1 MSVKQC
7 KILHIAESFGG
18 GCLTALSFLT
28 KSLTKNY
35 QHTIVYSSRNE
46 TVKNFRDNFHEHVN
60 FIPLNMNLSTNPA
73 HILFTL
79 ISLKKIISENNP
91 HVVHCH
97 SSIAGIYGRIA
108 SRLSGVPSLY
118 TPHAYA
124 FLRSDIGAIARTGIR
139 SIEWGLTKMG
149 TAIAAC
155 GEEEYLLALR
165 LSGNEK
171 KVFLARNAIDL
182 AMIDA
187 ISDAHAPK
195 SETNNI
201 QVGTC
206 GRLTNQ
212 HGLDWFVHV
221 ASSLQNEANWVW
233 VGAKADSRDLPAFVK
248 RTGWVDNKIAL
259 NCVASMDIFVHPTQ
273 WDGLSYALLEA
284 MSLRKPVVVSD
295 IPPNRAVVQHGVNG
309 FVAKNAPEMEHYI
322 RILINDP
329 ELRHQMGAAGRHY
342 VEQNHRIDIVRQN
355 YDAIYQNLATT
366 IAR

>member
-1 MSVKQC
+1 
-7 KILHIAESFGG
+7 
-18 GCLTALSFLT
+18 
-28 KSLTKNY
+28 
-35 QHTIVYSSRNE
+35 
-46 TVKNFRDNFHEHVN
+46 
-60 FIPLNMNLSTNPA
+60 MNLSANPA

-187 ISDAHAPK
+187 ISEAHAPK

-221 ASSLQNEANWVW
+221 ASSLQDKANWVW
-233 VGAKADSRDLPAFVK
+233 VGAKADSHELPAFVK
-248 RTGWVDNKIAL
+248 RTGWIDNKIAL
-259 NCVASMDIFVHPTQ
+259 NHVANMDIFIHPTQ

-284 MSLRKPVVVSD
+284 MSLHKPVVVSD
-295 IPPNRAVVQHGVNG
+295 IAPNRAVVQHGVNG

-322 RILINDP
+322 RTLINDP
-329 ELRHQMGAAGRHY
+329 ELRHQMGAAGRRY
-342 VEQNHRIDIVRQN
+342 VEQNHSIETVRQN
-355 YDAIYQNLATT
+355 YDAIYQDLATT
-366 IAR
+366 ITR